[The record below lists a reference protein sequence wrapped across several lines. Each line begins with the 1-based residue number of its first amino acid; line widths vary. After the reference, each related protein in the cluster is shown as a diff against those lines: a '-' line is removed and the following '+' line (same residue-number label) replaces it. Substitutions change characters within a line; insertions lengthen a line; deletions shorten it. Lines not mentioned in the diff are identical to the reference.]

1 MLSGAELNERKFPK
15 SRLFCLWQEVFIYLA
30 FSHSSTLLFFFS
42 FFFFA
47 RHQNL
52 LIRGCFFSRAG
63 TCNTQHA
70 VPMAGG
76 CGVTTRCSY
85 SWPSPLLR
93 TPLLFPHHGGDLLGD
108 QRQRSC
114 GLAYFWKLSVK
125 GGCHCRSILHS
136 LFPSQE
142 QTGTYLCIN
151 VSLAGCTTHI
161 SSVCV

>member
-1 MLSGAELNERKFPK
+1 MLSGTELNERKFPE
-15 SRLFCLWQEVFIYLA
+15 SRLFCLREEVFIYLA
-30 FSHSSTLLFFFS
+30 FSHNSTLLF

-47 RHQNL
+47 RHQNV
-52 LIRGCFFSRAG
+52 LIRGCFFFRAG
-63 TCNTQHA
+63 TCNMQYV

-108 QRQRSC
+108 ERQRSC
-114 GLAYFWKLSVK
+114 GLAYFWKLSKK
-125 GGCHCRSILHS
+125 GGCHCCSILHR

-142 QTGTYLCIN
+142 QTGAYLCISI
-151 VSLAGCTTHI
+151 SLAGSTTHI
-161 SSVCV
+161 SSVCI